1 MENLKNKVIAVAGG
15 SGLIGREILK
25 KIKASG
31 AIAINADIN
40 VDDNLDE
47 SNIKLD
53 ITDDQSIIDAINQ
66 IVSKFGKID
75 GWVNSAYPRT
85 KDWGNKLESIDFESW
100 RENIDWHL
108 NGYFISS
115 KLVTDQMVKQRH
127 GSLVNLS
134 SIYGMVGPDFTVYEN
149 SPMTMPVA
157 YSAIKAGII
166 NLGRYLASYY
176 GKSGVRVNTVSPG
189 GIFDYQPEE
198 FLNRYNKKVP
208 LGRMGEANEI
218 AGPVVFLLSDSAS
231 YITGH
236 NLIVDGGWTAI

>member
-40 VDDNLDE
+40 VDNNLDE

>member
-1 MENLKNKVIAVAGG
+1 
-15 SGLIGREILK
+15 LIGREILK

-40 VDDNLDE
+40 VDNNLDE

>member
-1 MENLKNKVIAVAGG
+1 MENLKDKVIVVTGG
-15 SGLIGREILK
+15 SGLIGKEILK

-40 VDDNLDE
+40 INDKLDE
-47 SNIKLD
+47 STIKIDITNDQNIKNA
-53 ITDDQSIIDAINQ
+53 IDQ
-66 IVSKFGKID
+66 IVAKFGKID

-85 KDWGNKLESIDFESW
+85 KDWGNKLESIDFGSW

-115 KLVTDQMVKQRH
+115 KLVTDQMVEQGH

-134 SIYGMVGPDFTVYEN
+134 SIYGMVGPDFTLYEN

-176 GKSGVRVNTVSPG
+176 GKSGIRVNTVSPG
-189 GIFDYQPEE
+189 GIFDHQPEE

-208 LGRMGEANEI
+208 LGRMGKANEI
-218 AGPVVFLLSDSAS
+218 AGPVAFLLSDSAS

-236 NLIVDGGWTAI
+236 NLVVDGGWTAI

>member
-1 MENLKNKVIAVAGG
+1 MENLKDKVIVVTGG
-15 SGLIGREILK
+15 SGLIGKEILK

-40 VDDNLDE
+40 MNDKLDE
-47 SNIKLD
+47 STIKIDITNDQNIKNA
-53 ITDDQSIIDAINQ
+53 IDQ
-66 IVSKFGKID
+66 IVAKFGKID

-85 KDWGNKLESIDFESW
+85 KDWGNKLESIDFGSW

-115 KLVTDQMVKQRH
+115 KLVTDQMVEQGH

-176 GKSGVRVNTVSPG
+176 GKSGIRVNTVSPG
-189 GIFDYQPEE
+189 GIFDHQPEE

-208 LGRMGEANEI
+208 LGRMGKANEI
-218 AGPVVFLLSDSAS
+218 AGPVAFLLSDSAS

-236 NLIVDGGWTAI
+236 NLVVDGGWTAI